1 MDGDT
6 ATVVG
11 SLADLYRTHRLALVR
26 LAVLLLGDQ
35 PTAEDVVQEVF
46 IGLHRAGRTD
56 VSLAYLR
63 VSVVNRSRSAI
74 RRTIT
79 NRNRPLPPPS
89 PPDATPSE
97 RYELAEEHREVLAA
111 LDQLPRRQ
119 REVLVLRYYSEL
131 TYAEVATTLGIH
143 EGTAKSTAAKGLAR
157 LRTLME
163 GSR

>member
-74 RRTIT
+74 RR
-79 NRNRPLPPPS
+79 
-89 PPDATPSE
+89 
-97 RYELAEEHREVLAA
+97 
-111 LDQLPRRQ
+111 
-119 REVLVLRYYSEL
+119 
-131 TYAEVATTLGIH
+131 
-143 EGTAKSTAAKGLAR
+143 
-157 LRTLME
+157 
-163 GSR
+163 